1 MIHSRPKPS
10 TFIALGLIVL
20 VQIFGLVYILN
31 HFSTKR
37 TFGLVIYLIATVILT
52 LVIVLLLVKMMAAY
66 KFITIGKDSI
76 ITRLPLRGKTTTY
89 SLAEVLVWEE
99 ETVITNKR
107 EFKQLTIVFEDKTSF
122 TISNHEHLNY
132 EEFTKH
138 LSKKLPKKRVIAGK
152 NPKT

>member
-1 MIHSRPKPS
+1 
-10 TFIALGLIVL
+10 
-20 VQIFGLVYILN
+20 
-31 HFSTKR
+31 
-37 TFGLVIYLIATVILT
+37 
-52 LVIVLLLVKMMAAY
+52 MAAY